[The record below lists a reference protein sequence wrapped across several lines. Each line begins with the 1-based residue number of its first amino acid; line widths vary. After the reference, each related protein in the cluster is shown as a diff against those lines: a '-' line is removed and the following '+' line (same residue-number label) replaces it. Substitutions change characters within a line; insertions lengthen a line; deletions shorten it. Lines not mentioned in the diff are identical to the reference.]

1 MVGNTESKGAT
12 FIEAPAV
19 MIEKFAA
26 RYNIQPET
34 ISAIFC
40 AGVVAMKADGRLDGD
55 ATPTLEYVRA

>member
-1 MVGNTESKGAT
+1 
-12 FIEAPAV
+12 